1 MISPEG
7 IGYILMGQN
16 DYYFPY
22 KMMRQQLQDVGVQK
36 EQIEQLLRITIQW
49 NEQLEKQVQDTI
61 QQKEQLTRQH
71 LDVIHQKDVCIQQ
84 LRCQAERAEERAR
97 VAEQGL
103 VSLRQQA
110 EAQIAQKITQLYV
123 QNGTDY
129 LKSSWMVEWN
139 EVQVIQETPLGV
151 GGWGQVKVAM
161 FRGIKVAAK
170 FLHESIVSSHNIEL
184 FVREMN
190 MAACIRHPNLLLF
203 IGASFKGGIN
213 PVIITELM
221 PSNLRSIIRALPQ
234 DGVISVGID
243 VASGLNYLHLMRPDP
258 IIHRDVSSANVLLE
272 PIGLGK
278 WRAKVSD
285 YGSAHF
291 VSKVSTVGPGNAL
304 YAAPESLN
312 PIQQSPKMDVYSYGI
327 LLLEMA
333 TGQYP
338 DPNLFAIRIETLLW
352 REMAALVRRCT
363 FYSPEN
369 RPDMKDLLMLLPR
382 MKT

>member
-1 MISPEG
+1 
-7 IGYILMGQN
+7 
-16 DYYFPY
+16 
-22 KMMRQQLQDVGVQK
+22 MRQQLQDVGVQK